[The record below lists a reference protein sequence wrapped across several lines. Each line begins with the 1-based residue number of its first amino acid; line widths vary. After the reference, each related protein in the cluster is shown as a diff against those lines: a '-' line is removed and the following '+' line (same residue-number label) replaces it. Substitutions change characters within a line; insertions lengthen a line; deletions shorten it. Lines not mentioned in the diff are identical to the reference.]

1 VSDEG
6 NPGGGASCS
15 TGKYGICATGT
26 QTCQQGALTC
36 VQNQQ
41 PTTEVCNN
49 SLDDDC
55 DGQADEGCSVGSCS
69 HDKCVTGGPLLSSCN
84 SCVGQICAS
93 DPFCCNTGWDSICVG
108 EVRTI
113 CNSLVCP
120 EAQGS
125 CSHSL
130 CTAGGVLVSGCDASQ
145 ANCVS
150 AVCAVDPWCCNNGW
164 DSICVGEVATVCG
177 KNCT

>member
-1 VSDEG
+1 
-6 NPGGGASCS
+6 
-15 TGKYGICATGT
+15 
-26 QTCQQGALTC
+26 
-36 VQNQQ
+36 
-41 PTTEVCNN
+41 
-49 SLDDDC
+49 
-55 DGQADEGCSVGSCS
+55 
-69 HDKCVTGGPLLSSCN
+69 VTGGPLLSSCN

-150 AVCAVDPWCCNNGW
+150 AVCAVDPWCCNNSW